1 MKKVIFSATFIGLAI
16 VALRRFGPMLGKRAM
31 AKCQELMA
39 RHEGQ
44 PGDRPRDELRDEP
57 TDLAGTLA

>member
-44 PGDRPRDELRDEP
+44 PGERPSANFDEEP
-57 TDLAGTLA
+57 MDASIQG

>member
-1 MKKVIFSATFIGLAI
+1 MKKFIFFTTVVGLAL
-16 VALRRFGPMLGKRAM
+16 VALRRLGPTLGKRAM

-44 PGDRPRDELRDEP
+44 PGDRPCDALRDGP